1 VDTFLLTN
9 LVSELISTIPWS
21 EACVL
26 NAPVDAGDDDIAEA
40 EVGAEA
46 QEDTILDQDPV
57 PDHRH
62 ALQGNFSTFFNEIPC

>member
-1 VDTFLLTN
+1 VVNVTL
-9 LVSELISTIPWS
+9 
-21 EACVL
+21 
-26 NAPVDAGDDDIAEA
+26 DAGDDDIAEA